1 MDSAGTLLKNDPTR
15 AFPARNSRRRL
26 VRMRSFPRLVAA
38 LAAATLCVLTAP
50 SRASLGTNFSDQ
62 WWNPSE
68 SGWGASVL
76 QQYDTLFIDLFVYG
90 PDGLPRWYTA
100 AVYYQPQSG

>member
-1 MDSAGTLLKNDPTR
+1 MHSFRLLVVT
-15 AFPARNSRRRL
+15 F
-26 VRMRSFPRLVAA
+26 VTAA
-38 LAAATLCVLTAP
+38 MCLFAAP

-62 WWNPSE
+62 WWNPNE

-90 PDGLPRWYTA
+90 PNGQPTWFTA
-100 AVYYQPQSG
+100 ASCSGVR